1 MSNGDKK
8 PIHPIFHLV
17 AESINKE
24 SAQRRGDDVTQQP
37 IWWHHHG
44 YKLMVTNCDI
54 PNRCVVFAT
63 NTTSIRFTQRAMTV
77 DEGWFVDWMIRYGQ
91 QDQMNGRIVLLTR
104 DLLIAFDLEVPKEAE
119 ADSVLTRRFDAD
131 VARQGR
137 YIRTGPFLN
146 IPGPGTG
153 CDGDPNMSIYLEK
166 SIRVAMDKLLQKEK
180 T

>member
-1 MSNGDKK
+1 MSDKETK
-8 PIHPIFHLV
+8 PVDRFFALS
-17 AESINKE
+17 AEVFRKE
-24 SAQRRGDDVTQQP
+24 TAQRRGDDPAQP
-37 IWWHHHG
+37 IWWYHHG
-44 YKLMVTNCDI
+44 FKLMVTNCDI

-63 NTTSIRFTQRAMTV
+63 NTASIRFTQRAMTV

-91 QDQMNGRIVLLTR
+91 QDQMSGRIVLSTR

-119 ADSVLTRRFDAD
+119 SDSVLTRRFDAE

-153 CDGDPNMSIYLEK
+153 SDGDPNMSIYLEK

-180 T
+180 A